1 MTSPKFPQC
10 IYLGEFNSPTY
21 GKLPAYLPATQGGFC
36 LHYHPDDVT
45 LANRQIENTVLCLLE
60 DVPIGLV
67 QIHII
72 DFAYR
77 PNFPFLT
84 QLERQKLC
92 HLYTNDNASTQIFNE
107 LEQTIQYRYRQL
119 FSPNDNHLDDY
130 NAHTKR
136 PEPYLVLIINTAD
149 FPKNSISPER
159 LQNFLKYAYN
169 AGVYVIALHNKKQ
182 IINDHEH
189 TLNALLNTLSPI
201 KLKRDFTWL
210 ECDETIFPV
219 QKMAQFDFSFRPADI
234 NQTAIIQKIQ
244 DELTVN
250 DDNGESDFLHIKIG
264 SLPNGDDAFLSLGQK
279 SENYSV
285 LLLGVPGSGKSTLLN
300 NIIMQIGKHYHAGQI
315 RLYLLDF
322 AGVEFNQFK
331 HHPNVEKIFLEANA
345 SEYGLALLESLR
357 PDVEI
362 RRNLFKSQN
371 IKDINIYNSQNPD
384 NPLPHI
390 LVIIDEF
397 HRLFIN
403 DEIRHRRNVNA
414 ILADIVREWRK
425 FGVYLFLCTQTLK
438 DVELDTSL
446 KDQLGLRISYRV
458 NNESALGAG
467 IFDNRFS
474 KSILTL
480 DKYQALFQTR
490 SDNAYCALID
500 KPLDID
506 NTINQLRLTRPK
518 HLQTQAEVISGQEMP
533 TVQPQT
539 TQPITPKTSH
549 TPTNNEPTV
558 SKHANRSRIDDIVAR
573 TAHLHDEADDT
584 GNDSSNNKIPD
595 VFNKYKGA

>member
-10 IYLGEFNSPTY
+10 IYLGEFHSSTY
-21 GKLPAYLPATQGGFC
+21 GKLPAYLPAMQGGFC
-36 LHYHPDDVT
+36 LHYHSDDVA

-60 DVPIGLV
+60 DTPLGLV
-67 QIHII
+67 QVHII

-84 QLERQKLC
+84 QLEHQKLC
-92 HLYTNDNASTQIFNE
+92 HLHTNDNASIQIFNE

-130 NAHTKR
+130 NAHAKR

-149 FPKNSISPER
+149 FPKNGISPER

-189 TLNALLNTLSPI
+189 TLTALLDTLLPI
-201 KLKRDFTWL
+201 KIKRNFTWL
-210 ECDETIFPV
+210 ECNEIIFPV
-219 QKMAQFDFSFRPADI
+219 QKMAQFDYSFVPADV

-285 LLLGVPGSGKSTLLN
+285 LLLGVPGSGKSTLMN

-331 HHPNVEKIFLEANA
+331 NHPNVEKIFLEANV
-345 SEYGLALLESLR
+345 SEDGLALLESLR

-362 RRNLFKSQN
+362 RRELFKSQN
-371 IKDINIYNSQNPD
+371 IKDINVYNNQNPD

-390 LVIIDEF
+390 LVMIDEF
-397 HRLFIN
+397 HRLFNGDIW
-403 DEIRHRRNVNA
+403 HRRDVNK
-414 ILADIVREWRK
+414 ILADIIREWRK

-438 DVELDTSL
+438 DVDLDTSL

-467 IFDNRFS
+467 IFDSRFS
-474 KSILTL
+474 KTILTL

-490 SDNAYCALID
+490 SDNAYSALID

-518 HLQTQAEVISGQEMP
+518 HLQTQAEVISSQEMP
-533 TVQPQT
+533 TGQPQT
-539 TQPITPKTSH
+539 AQSIKPEPVP
-549 TPTNNEPTV
+549 TPTVNDEPTV
-558 SKHANRSRIDDIVAR
+558 SKHANRTRIDEILAR
-573 TAHLHDEADDT
+573 TAYLQDDTDDT
-584 GNDSSNNKIPD
+584 GNASSNNIMPD
-595 VFNKYKGA
+595 VFSKY